1 MIHGYLYYV
10 DNLEDITIIYIYIYI
25 HIYIYIYSYIYI
37 HIYIFIYIF
46 IKMPKELTTTA
57 CFIQEES
64 SGGKEYRKHVSC
76 FYAQGGNV
84 GVLSL
89 K

>member
-1 MIHGYLYYV
+1 MV
-10 DNLEDITIIYIYIYI
+10 
-25 HIYIYIYSYIYI
+25 
-37 HIYIFIYIF
+37 
-46 IKMPKELTTTA
+46 IKMPQKLTTTA

-64 SGGKEYRKHVSC
+64 SGSKQFRRHVSC
-76 FYAQGGNV
+76 FFYAQGGNV

>member
-1 MIHGYLYYV
+1 MIL
-10 DNLEDITIIYIYIYI
+10 
-25 HIYIYIYSYIYI
+25 HIYISIYI
-37 HIYIFIYIF
+37 
-46 IKMPKELTTTA
+46 
-57 CFIQEES
+57 
-64 SGGKEYRKHVSC
+64 GGKQFRKHVSC